1 MGVLVCFYVIQRFY
15 FRPISHF
22 HLQKIPN
29 SEMIAK
35 YLSLKPLGNFAL
47 GFVSAMSKKKKN
59 LCTSGAIMAK
69 STILKWAYNLK
80 SSSLGSTVKRVTWS
94 KKFNN
99 TRDDIFR
106 LATIDSAAPDCW
118 NKMLCKSIND
128 GLLASLVL
136 LSLQMV

>member
-47 GFVSAMSKKKKN
+47 VFVSAMSKKKK
-59 LCTSGAIMAK
+59 
-69 STILKWAYNLK
+69 
-80 SSSLGSTVKRVTWS
+80 
-94 KKFNN
+94 KKFYVPQVP
-99 TRDDIFR
+99 
-106 LATIDSAAPDCW
+106 LW
-118 NKMLCKSIND
+118 LK
-128 GLLASLVL
+128 VL
-136 LSLQMV
+136 F